1 MGDWLVGAPWGLPAA
16 QVGIGEAVREPA
28 GLICI
33 GEGES
38 LWPFV
43 FSGLLG
49 SCLVSEHQFDQLLIS
64 SDSLHL
70 VHVMLFG
77 VLVPPPCL
85 IGN

>member
-1 MGDWLVGAPWGLPAA
+1 MPHGACQQLKPQA
-16 QVGIGEAVREPA
+16 GIGEEVGELA
-28 GLICI
+28 GLVCT

-38 LWPFV
+38 LWLFV
-43 FSGLLG
+43 FSGHLG

-70 VHVMLFG
+70 VLVMLFG